1 VRSIVRGYFIGQDY
15 LYSPACACAPKRASL
30 MKFIKTAWIY
40 IVLLSS
46 SAFFLVIEFFTHTEF
61 FLHLAAIPIE
71 ILLGALLVERYLS
84 RKEREDKLR
93 HLMYIKSYV
102 FRAEMRNLFIA
113 NFKALKY
120 PAIDMTKLKE
130 ANLQELKKMR
140 EDAEK
145 IEYQSVEAMEP
156 VIMEYVNSREAF
168 YGFMQR
174 AINCNFESIFQNMI
188 YVLHF
193 IQDVKLF
200 KDRHPDKL
208 FIHEA
213 QRQLLLMEK
222 VNKVLGDG
230 IKVFIDYMIELK
242 VKQPDIMYELLTD
255 YEISSRIAP
264 GNQD

>member
-1 VRSIVRGYFIGQDY
+1 MGQDY
-15 LYSPACACAPKRASL
+15 LYSPRCACAPKRVPL
-30 MKFIKTAWIY
+30 MKFMKNAWLY
-40 IVLLSS
+40 IILIIS
-46 SAFFLVIEFFTHTEF
+46 SAVFLIIEHYTKHTEF
-61 FLHLAAIPIE
+61 LLHLAAIPLE
-71 ILLGALLVERYLS
+71 ILLGVLLVERYLD
-84 RKEREDKLR
+84 RKERDDKLR

-120 PAIDMTKLKE
+120 PAIDMTRIKE
-130 ANLQELKKMR
+130 ASLETLKKMR

-145 IEYQSVEAMEP
+145 IEYKSVEAMEP

-200 KDRHPDKL
+200 KEHHPDKL

-222 VNKVLGDG
+222 VQKVLGDG
-230 IKVFIDYMIELK
+230 IQKFLDYAIELK
-242 VKQPDIMYELLTD
+242 EKQPDILFELMTD
-255 YEISSRIAP
+255 YEVSSRIAP
-264 GNQD
+264 NHQD

>member
-1 VRSIVRGYFIGQDY
+1 MRVV
-15 LYSPACACAPKRASL
+15 KN
-30 MKFIKTAWIY
+30 AWIY
-40 IVLLSS
+40 IVLIVS
-46 SAFFLVIEFFTHTEF
+46 SAVLLIIEYYTHTEF
-61 FLHLAAIPIE
+61 FLHLAAIPLE
-71 ILLGALLVERYLS
+71 ILLGVLLVERYLAG
-84 RKEREDKLR
+84 KERADKLR

-120 PAIDMTKLKE
+120 PAIDMTRIKE
-130 ANLQELKKMR
+130 ANREELKKMR

-145 IEYQSVEAMEP
+145 IEYKSVEAMEP

-174 AINCNFESIFQNMI
+174 AINCDFESIFQNMI

-193 IQDVKLF
+193 IPDVKLF
-200 KDRHPDKL
+200 KEHHPDKL

-222 VNKVLGDG
+222 VQKVLGDG
-230 IKVFIDYMIELK
+230 IQKFLDYPIELK
-242 VKQPDIMYELLTD
+242 MKQPDIFHELLTD
-255 YEISSRIAP
+255 YEVSSRIAP
-264 GNQD
+264 NSQD

>member
-1 VRSIVRGYFIGQDY
+1 MGQDY
-15 LYSPACACAPKRASL
+15 LYSPACACGPKKNSVVMF
-30 MKFIKTAWIY
+30 MKNAWLY
-40 IVLLSS
+40 LVLIICSI
-46 SAFFLVIEFFTHTEF
+46 AFLVIEHYLHVEF
-61 FLHLAAIPIE
+61 LLHLAAIPLE
-71 ILLGALLVERYLS
+71 ILLGALLVERYLD
-84 RKEREDKLR
+84 RKERDDKLR

-120 PAIDMTKLKE
+120 PAVDMAKLKE
-130 ANLQELKKMR
+130 ASLEELKKIR
-140 EDAEK
+140 EEAKK
-145 IEYQSVEAMEP
+145 IEYKSVEAMEP

-200 KDRHPDKL
+200 KDNHPDKL

-213 QRQLLLMEK
+213 QRQLVLMEK
-222 VNKVLGDG
+222 VTKVLGDG
-230 IKVFIDYMIELK
+230 IKVFLDYIIELK
-242 VKQPDIMYELLTD
+242 IKQPDIMYELLTD
-255 YEISSRIAP
+255 YEISTRIAP
-264 GNQD
+264 NNPD

>member
-1 VRSIVRGYFIGQDY
+1 MGQDY
-15 LYSPACACAPKRASL
+15 LYSPACACGPKRAPL
-30 MKFIKTAWIY
+30 VKFVKNAWIY
-40 IVLLSS
+40 IVLIGS
-46 SAFFLVIEFFTHTEF
+46 SAVFLVIEYYTHTDF
-61 FLHLAAIPIE
+61 FLHLAAIPLE

-84 RKEREDKLR
+84 RKERADKLR

-120 PAIDMTKLKE
+120 PAIDMGKLKE
-130 ANLQELKKMR
+130 ANLAELKKIR
-140 EDAEK
+140 ANAEK
-145 IEYQSVEAMEP
+145 IEYKSVEAMEP

-200 KDRHPDKL
+200 KDNHPDKL

-222 VNKVLGDG
+222 VTKVLGDG
-230 IKVFIDYMIELK
+230 IKVFLDYIIELK
-242 VKQPDIMYELLTD
+242 IKQPDIMYELLTD

-264 GNQD
+264 GSPD